1 MVCRKRSKEKGLTC
15 DEYAFYDALVKDPN
29 VLKEM
34 KDEVLIQLA
43 HELIETVRKNRTVD
57 WDKKESARA
66 FMRREI
72 KRLLRKYHYPSTKA
86 DEAVQ
91 TVVLQAELMG
101 ENYDIKLS
109 DENSIDAQHGIEY
122 SENDFESLARVAEE
136 GKKYTIK
143 EDNNYY

>member
-1 MVCRKRSKEKGLTC
+1 MQ
-15 DEYAFYDALVKDPN
+15 
-29 VLKEM
+29 
-34 KDEVLIQLA
+34 DEVLIQLA
-43 HELIETVRKNRTVD
+43 HELTETVRKNRTVD

-72 KRLLRKYHYPSTKA
+72 KRLLRKYHYPPTKA

-109 DENSIDAQHGIEY
+109 DENSIDAQHGMEY
-122 SENDFESLARVAEE
+122 LENDFESLARVAEE
-136 GKKYTIK
+136 GEKYAIK
-143 EDNNYY
+143 EDNN